1 MRHDEFYG
9 TIRETEAKTVKLKDL
24 WIKTWHSSQILSLL
38 PYYPQSH
45 PVSPT
50 QKSLPP
56 PAAMSNTVEGP
67 LVLST
72 PAVNIYNERHA
83 PSGHEAFQRSDDFI
97 HVAYEVDRTAAEIRD
112 GGWKTVALQFPDDM
126 LPEAPRV
133 FDALSTRLR
142 SSQAIQS
149 RYENSPTNSTK
160 GNKEQPITSPK
171 TAEVKLYILGDTSYG
186 SCCVDELAA
195 EHVHADVVVHYGR
208 ACLSPTSRLPV
219 IHIFTVQPLEIDSL
233 LRAFQ
238 DTFPSRDERII
249 LMADVPY
256 SSHLRHISEMLH
268 CSGYCNLFTTSIVH
282 NPSSP
287 LPNRTSP
294 DDVNV
299 DAAKLKDWHLFHIS
313 NPPKSLML
321 ILSSRVSS
329 MYIFPVTNSV
339 SPLSTKSILAST
351 ASTLRRRYALL
362 TSVSTVS
369 VFGILINT
377 LSVKNYLHI
386 VEHVKAR
393 IRNAGKK
400 SYTFVV
406 GKVNAAK
413 VANFSEIGAWVIIGC
428 WESSLIDSEDFWKP
442 ILTPFEMELA
452 LMKDRERIWTGEWR
466 SDFQSILDEPWKNS
480 NESKVYVTLSNEN
493 FHHSENIFGHEEDD
507 GELESIPPEFDLRT
521 GRYVSN
527 TRPMQLLAKPG
538 SVVDGNERAFPTR
551 SLVKRLTGNLAV
563 IGGELS
569 SGAEYLRTKR
579 TWRGLGSDYE
589 IKYDELNHPESTPI
603 EEGRIGI
610 ARGYLA
616 SDETSKR

>member
-1 MRHDEFYG
+1 M
-9 TIRETEAKTVKLKDL
+9 
-24 WIKTWHSSQILSLL
+24 
-38 PYYPQSH
+38 
-45 PVSPT
+45 
-50 QKSLPP
+50 
-56 PAAMSNTVEGP
+56 
-67 LVLST
+67 LST
-72 PAVNIYNERHA
+72 PANYFSNERHPA
-83 PSGHEAFQRSDDFI
+83 SGHQSFQRSDDLI
-97 HVAYEVDRTAAEIRD
+97 HVAYEVARTAAEILE

-126 LPEAPRV
+126 LPDAPRV
-133 FDALSTRLR
+133 FDALSTILR
-142 SSQAIQS
+142 SSQGPQTKDPTDSSQGNQRQS
-149 RYENSPTNSTK
+149 TLSRKP
-160 GNKEQPITSPK
+160 
-171 TAEVKLYILGDTSYG
+171 ADVKLYILGDTSYG

-195 EHVHADVVVHYGR
+195 EHVHADVVIHYGR
-208 ACLSPTSRLPV
+208 ACLSPTARLPV
-219 IHIFTVQPLEIDSL
+219 IHIFTIQPLAIDPL
-233 LRAFQ
+233 LWAFQ

-256 SSHLRHISEMLH
+256 SSHLRHISEILH
-268 CSGYCNLFTTSIVH
+268 RLGYCNLFTTSIVH

-294 DDVNV
+294 DDVNI

-321 ILSSRVSS
+321 ILSSHVSS
-329 MYIFPVTNSV
+329 MYIFPVTNNV

-351 ASTLRRRYALL
+351 ASALRRRYALL

-406 GKVNAAK
+406 GKINAAK
-413 VANFSEIGAWVIIGC
+413 VANFSEIDAWVVIGC

-442 ILTPFEMELA
+442 ILTPFELELA
-452 LMKDRERIWTGEWR
+452 LMKDSERIWTGEWK
-466 SDFQSILDEPWKNS
+466 SDFQNILDEPSKNS
-480 NESKVYVTLSNEN
+480 TETKADVTLSDEGV
-493 FHHSENIFGHEEDD
+493 HQSENNSGYREDD

-527 TRPMQLLAKPG
+527 TTPTRFLVKPD
-538 SVVDGNERAFPTR
+538 SVVDGNEITFPTR
-551 SLVKRLTGNLAV
+551 SLVKRFTGDLAV

-569 SGAEYLRTKR
+569 PGAEYLQTKR

-589 IKYDELNHPESTPI
+589 IRYDELNHPESTPV
-603 EEGRIGI
+603 EEGRTGI

-616 SDETSKR
+616 SGETSKR

>member
-1 MRHDEFYG
+1 M
-9 TIRETEAKTVKLKDL
+9 
-24 WIKTWHSSQILSLL
+24 
-38 PYYPQSH
+38 
-45 PVSPT
+45 
-50 QKSLPP
+50 
-56 PAAMSNTVEGP
+56 
-67 LVLST
+67 LST
-72 PAVNIYNERHA
+72 PAAQFHNDRRG
-83 PSGHEAFQRSDDFI
+83 PSGHKVSQRSYDLI
-97 HVAYEVDRTAAEIRD
+97 HATYEIDRTAAEIRK

-126 LPEAPRV
+126 LPDAPLV
-133 FDALSTRLR
+133 FDALSTRLLPH
-142 SSQAIQS
+142 QATHN
-149 RYENSPTNSTK
+149 RRENSPTDSTQDNN
-160 GNKEQPITSPK
+160 GQSITSWK
-171 TAEVKLYILGDTSYG
+171 TSEVKLYILADTSYG

-208 ACLSPTSRLPV
+208 ACLSPTARLPV
-219 IHIFTVQPLEIDSL
+219 IHIFTVQPFVIDPL

-268 CSGYCNLFTTSIVH
+268 RAGYRNLFTTSIVH

-299 DAAKLKDWHLFHIS
+299 DAARLKDWHLFHIS
-313 NPPKSLML
+313 TPPKSLML

-329 MYIFPVTNSV
+329 MYIFPVTNSA
-339 SPLSTKSILAST
+339 SPLSSKSILAST
-351 ASTLRRRYALL
+351 ASALRRRYALL

-377 LSVKNYLHI
+377 LSVKNYLYI

-393 IRNAGKK
+393 IRDAGKK
-400 SYTFVV
+400 SYLFVV

-428 WESSLIDSEDFWKP
+428 WECSLIDSEDFWKP
-442 ILTPFEMELA
+442 ILTPFELELA
-452 LMKDRERIWTGEWR
+452 LMKDSERIWKGEWR
-466 SDFQSILDEPWKNS
+466 SDFQSILDETPKNS
-480 NESKVYVTLSNEN
+480 NESKTDANLPDRD
-493 FHHSENIFGHEEDD
+493 FQSETTFGDEEDD

-521 GRYVSN
+521 GRYVSD
-527 TRPMQLLAKPG
+527 TRPLQFLAKPD
-538 SVVDGNERAFPTR
+538 SVMDGHEKTFPTG
-551 SLVKRLTGNLAV
+551 SLVKRFTSDLAV

-569 SGAEYLRTKR
+569 SGAEYLRAKR

-589 IKYDELNHPESTPI
+589 IKYDEPNHLEGTPV
-603 EEGRIGI
+603 EEGRTGI
-610 ARGYLA
+610 ARGYLVP
-616 SDETSKR
+616 DETSKR

>member
-1 MRHDEFYG
+1 M
-9 TIRETEAKTVKLKDL
+9 
-24 WIKTWHSSQILSLL
+24 SS
-38 PYYPQSH
+38 
-45 PVSPT
+45 
-50 QKSLPP
+50 
-56 PAAMSNTVEGP
+56 TVEAP
-67 LVLST
+67 PVLST
-72 PAVNIYNERHA
+72 PAVYFSIEQHP
-83 PSGHEAFQRSDDFI
+83 PSGHQSFQRSDDLI
-97 HVAYEVDRTAAEIRD
+97 HVAYEVDRTAAEIRE

-142 SSQAIQS
+142 SSQAPQTTDS
-149 RYENSPTNSTK
+149 SL
-160 GNKEQPITSPK
+160 GNKGQSIPSRT

-208 ACLSPTSRLPV
+208 SCLSPTARLPV
-219 IHIFTVQPLEIDSL
+219 IHIFTVQPLAVDPL

-268 CSGYCNLFTTSIVH
+268 RSGYCNLFTTKIVH

-299 DAAKLKDWHLFHIS
+299 DAAKLKGWHLFHIS

-329 MYIFPVTNSV
+329 MYIFPVTKSV

-351 ASTLRRRYALL
+351 ASALRRRYALL

-377 LSVKNYLHI
+377 LSVKNYLYI

-393 IRNAGKK
+393 IRNAEKK

-442 ILTPFEMELA
+442 ILTPFELELA

-466 SDFQSILDEPWKNS
+466 SDFQSILDEPSKNP
-480 NESKVYVTLSNEN
+480 NESKAVVTFSSED
-493 FHHSENIFGHEEDD
+493 FHHSENTFGHQEDN

-521 GRYVSN
+521 GRYVSD
-527 TRPMQLLAKPG
+527 TRPMQFFVKPG
-538 SVVDGNERAFPTR
+538 SGVDGNENAFPTR
-551 SLVKRLTGNLAV
+551 SLVKRFTGDLAV

-589 IKYDELNHPESTPI
+589 IKYDELNHPESTPV
-603 EEGRIGI
+603 EEGRTGI
-610 ARGYLA
+610 AKGYLA
-616 SDETSKR
+616 PDETSKR

>member
-1 MRHDEFYG
+1 M
-9 TIRETEAKTVKLKDL
+9 
-24 WIKTWHSSQILSLL
+24 
-38 PYYPQSH
+38 
-45 PVSPT
+45 
-50 QKSLPP
+50 
-56 PAAMSNTVEGP
+56 
-67 LVLST
+67 LST
-72 PAVNIYNERHA
+72 PAAQFYNDRHG
-83 PSGHEAFQRSDDFI
+83 PSSHKVSQRSYDLI
-97 HVAYEVDRTAAEIRD
+97 HVAYEIDRTAAEIRE

-126 LPEAPRV
+126 LPEAPLV

-142 SSQAIQS
+142 PYQATQN
-149 RYENSPTNSTK
+149 RRENSPNDSTQDND
-160 GNKEQPITSPK
+160 GQSVTSWK
-171 TAEVKLYILGDTSYG
+171 TSEVKLYILADTSYG

-208 ACLSPTSRLPV
+208 ACLSPTARLPV
-219 IHIFTVQPLEIDSL
+219 IHIFTVQPLAIDPL

-268 CSGYCNLFTTSIVH
+268 RSGYRNLFTTNIVH

-299 DAAKLKDWHLFHIS
+299 DAARLKDWHLFHIS
-313 NPPKSLML
+313 TPPKSLML

-329 MYIFPVTNSV
+329 MYIFPVTNSA

-351 ASTLRRRYALL
+351 ASALRRRYALL

-377 LSVKNYLHI
+377 LSVKNYLYI

-393 IRNAGKK
+393 IRDAGKK
-400 SYTFVV
+400 SYMFVV

-428 WESSLIDSEDFWKP
+428 WECSLIDSEGFWKP
-442 ILTPFEMELA
+442 ILTPFELELA
-452 LMKDRERIWTGEWR
+452 LMKDSERIWTGEWR
-466 SDFQSILDEPWKNS
+466 SDFQSILDETPKNS
-480 NESKVYVTLSNEN
+480 SESKPNANLPNRD
-493 FHHSENIFGHEEDD
+493 FHSENTFGDEEDD

-521 GRYVSN
+521 GRYVSD
-527 TRPMQLLAKPG
+527 TRPLQFLAKPD
-538 SVVDGNERAFPTR
+538 SVMDGNEKTFPTG
-551 SLVKRLTGNLAV
+551 SLVKRFTSDIAV
-563 IGGELS
+563 IGEELS
-569 SGAEYLRTKR
+569 SGAEYLRAKR

-589 IKYDELNHPESTPI
+589 IKYDEPDHLESTPV

-610 ARGYLA
+610 ARGYLVP
-616 SDETSKR
+616 DETSKR

>member
-1 MRHDEFYG
+1 M
-9 TIRETEAKTVKLKDL
+9 
-24 WIKTWHSSQILSLL
+24 SSTME
-38 PYYPQSH
+38 
-45 PVSPT
+45 V
-50 QKSLPP
+50 PP
-56 PAAMSNTVEGP
+56 
-67 LVLST
+67 VLST
-72 PAVNIYNERHA
+72 PDVYFYNDRHA
-83 PSGHEAFQRSDDFI
+83 TPGHQALQRSDDLI
-97 HVAYEVDRTAAEIRD
+97 HVAYEVDRTAAEIRE

-142 SSQAIQS
+142 SSQAIQI
-149 RYENSPTNSTK
+149 RNENSPTDSTQGDK
-160 GNKEQPITSPK
+160 GQSITSPK
-171 TAEVKLYILGDTSYG
+171 TAEVKLYILADTSYG

-208 ACLSPTSRLPV
+208 ACLSPTARLPV
-219 IHIFTVQPLEIDSL
+219 IHIFTVQSLAIDPLFQ
-233 LRAFQ
+233 AFQ

-256 SSHLRHISEMLH
+256 SSHLHHISEVLH
-268 CSGYCNLFTTSIVH
+268 RSGYCNLFTTSIVN

-294 DDVNV
+294 DDVNG

-329 MYIFPVTNSV
+329 IYIFPVTDSAT
-339 SPLSTKSILAST
+339 PLSTKSILAST
-351 ASTLRRRYALL
+351 ASALRRRYALL

-377 LSVKNYLHI
+377 LSVKNYLYI

-442 ILTPFEMELA
+442 ILTPFELELA

-466 SDFQSILDEPWKNS
+466 SDFQSILDEPPKNS
-480 NESKVYVTLSNEN
+480 NESKTDFNFSNGE
-493 FHHSENIFGHEEDD
+493 FHHSENIFWEEEDD
-507 GELESIPPEFDLRT
+507 GDLESIPPEFDLRI
-521 GRYVSN
+521 GRYVSD
-527 TRPMQLLAKPG
+527 TRPTQFLAKPD
-538 SVVDGNERAFPTR
+538 SVVDGNEKAFQTR
-551 SLVKRLTGNLAV
+551 SLVKRFPGDLAV

-589 IKYDELNHPESTPI
+589 IKYDELNHPESTTV
-603 EEGRIGI
+603 EEGRTGI
-610 ARGYLA
+610 ARGYLGP
-616 SDETSKR
+616 DETLKR